1 MAAQA
6 SDLLLAKSFGE
17 ANDVL
22 TKMLAPD
29 GRKPNASDFGTVQ
42 QATEKFIAAANTIEN
57 NCEGLAFVGRLWT
70 ITSWRSGL
78 ETSDWSTSVSTLL
91 LGRIMET
98 NWLERLASWG
108 GADERRHAGT
118 ALSLTTNAGAL
129 DVVLALFATEGSRK
143 ATKVTLH
150 NLELIRKLGAKL
162 EAIVDSLLS
171 VWAQLLRGPLA
182 KSNAPCFWF
191 ENSVNALIQLQWH
204 DREIGQPKLSDLPSS
219 VSGFVS
225 SAPKE
230 TRDEVARRYL
240 DLLQLFR
247 QATARRRDL
256 SEGYRGAVNL
266 SRWSQSTSWLS
277 SLGEPYNQLVGD
289 LEADL
294 VARLELGIPE
304 TDLRDFHQKIVGSV
318 ASNVRLSK
326 LAENNLLDERAS
338 YWLKTGKWREV
349 QRQNLDLAEA
359 AAQDLDSLIAEL
371 IIELGPNAA
380 PLEAKMVTVKQKVD
394 TLASKRDLE
403 IFGRPGEIVRFD
415 PSGHTLA
422 GDGLRSDGAV
432 KILKPGVARSRS
444 GSKHVVVKAIVVQ
457 TGF

>member
-6 SDLLLAKSFGE
+6 SDLLLARTFGE

-22 TKMLAPD
+22 TKMLAPN
-29 GRKPNASDFGTVQ
+29 GRKPNANDFDTVR
-42 QATEKFIAAANTIEN
+42 QAAEKFIAEAKTIEN
-57 NCEGLAFVGRLWT
+57 DCEGLAFVGRLWT
-70 ITSWRSGL
+70 ITSWRSVP
-78 ETSDWSTSVSTLL
+78 ETSDWSSSIASLL
-91 LGRIMET
+91 LGRVTET
-98 NWLERLASWG
+98 TWLERLASWG

-118 ALSLTTNAGAL
+118 ALSLTTSEGAL
-129 DVVLALFATEGSRK
+129 NVILALFATEGSRK

-150 NLELIRKLGAKL
+150 NLELIRKLGATL
-162 EAIVDSLLS
+162 EVIVDSLLS

-204 DREIGQPKLSDLPSS
+204 DREIGRPKLSDLPGL

-225 SAPKE
+225 NAPKE
-230 TRDEVARRYL
+230 TRDEIARRYL

-266 SRWSQSTSWLS
+266 SKWSPSTSWLS

-294 VARLELGIPE
+294 VARMELGIPE

-318 ASNVRLSK
+318 ASNVRLSN
-326 LAENNLLDERAS
+326 LAETNLLDERAS
-338 YWLKTGKWREV
+338 YWLKTGKWREI
-349 QRQNLDLAEA
+349 QQQNMDLAEA
-359 AAQDLDSLIAEL
+359 AAQDLDGLIAEL
-371 IIELGPNAA
+371 VIELSQSTTPSD
-380 PLEAKMVTVKQKVD
+380 AKILAVTQKVN
-394 TLASKRDLE
+394 TLANKRALE
-403 IFGRPGEIVRFD
+403 IFGKQGELVRFD
-415 PSGHTLA
+415 PLGHALIS
-422 GDGLRSDGAV
+422 DGLRSDGVV
-432 KILKPGVARSRS
+432 KIMKPGVVRSRS
-444 GSKHVVVKAIVVQ
+444 GAKHVVVKAIVGQ
-457 TGF
+457 ASF

>member
-6 SDLLLAKSFGE
+6 SDLLLAKTFGE

-22 TKMLAPD
+22 TKMLAPN
-29 GRKPNASDFGTVQ
+29 GRKPNANDFDTVR
-42 QATEKFIAAANTIEN
+42 QAAEKFVAEVKTIEN
-57 NCEGLAFVGRLWT
+57 YCEGLAFVGRLWT
-70 ITSWRSGL
+70 ITSWRAVP
-78 ETSDWSTSVSTLL
+78 ETSDWSSSIASLL
-91 LGRIMET
+91 LGRVTEKT
-98 NWLERLASWG
+98 WLERLASWG

-118 ALSLTTNAGAL
+118 ALSLTTSEGAIN
-129 DVVLALFATEGSRK
+129 VILALFATEGSRK

-150 NLELIRKLGAKL
+150 NLELIRKLGANL
-162 EAIVDSLLS
+162 EVIVDSLLS

-191 ENSVNALIQLQWH
+191 ENSINALIQLQWQ
-204 DREIGQPKLSDLPSS
+204 DREIGQPKLSDLPVL

-225 SAPKE
+225 NAPKE
-230 TRDEVARRYL
+230 TRDEIARRYL

-256 SEGYRGAVNL
+256 SEGYRGAMNL
-266 SRWSQSTSWLS
+266 SKWSPSTSWLS

-294 VARLELGIPE
+294 IARMELGIPE
-304 TDLRDFHQKIVGSV
+304 TDLREFHQIIVGSV

-326 LAENNLLDERAS
+326 LAENNLLDERSS
-338 YWLKTGKWREV
+338 YWLKTGKWRDV
-349 QRQNLDLAEA
+349 QRQNVDLAEA

-371 IIELGPNAA
+371 IIELGPNAM
-380 PLEAKMVTVKQKVD
+380 PIEAKLVTVKQKVD

-403 IFGRPGEIVRFD
+403 ISGRPGEIVRFD

-422 GDGLRSDGAV
+422 GDGLGSDGAV
-432 KILKPGVARSRS
+432 KILKPGVVRSRS
-444 GSKHVVVKAIVVQ
+444 GSKQVVVKAIVVQ